1 MNGPS
6 KWRPHDLALLGE
18 LGEHPG
24 PVGEEVHLAG
34 DEGGDDGGGAVQ
46 PVGVDALEDLVDG
59 AGGEGGAAAAVVVHV
74 DEAGDEPV
82 ARQVHDGRALGSC
95 AGDAVTRDDHASVLD
110 DPGGQHDVCA
120 A

>member
-6 KWRPHDLALLGE
+6 KCRPADLALLGE
-18 LGEHPG
+18 LGEQPG
-24 PVGEEVHLAG
+24 PLGEEVHLAG
-34 DEGGDDGGGAVQ
+34 DEGGDDGGRAVQ
-46 PVGVDALEDLVDG
+46 PVGVDALEDLVDA

-82 ARQVHDGRALGSC
+82 PGQVEGLGAFRGASD
-95 AGDAVTRDDHASVLD
+95 DAVAVDDHASVLD